1 MFSKLLILLF
11 LPLVSCLGLLSVG
24 KKANAWAGWVAS
36 FVSLLGLGISL
47 YLFQSWVHAPQ
58 QFAVEWFQ
66 LKEKSFTL
74 SLQTDNL
81 TLIMLVLVHFVALLV
96 QLFSI
101 SYMHDDA
108 GRWRY
113 FAFLGVFVFSML
125 LIVLAGNLFLMYV
138 GWELVGLSSY
148 LLIGFW
154 YEKPRAVWAAKK
166 AFILN
171 RIGDAGFLMGI
182 LLLFWYFGTSELSV
196 LSSQLAVNSLQ
207 FIVSGNE
214 LTLIGLLLF
223 CGAVGKSAQFPLS
236 AWLPDAMEGPTPV
249 SALIHAATMVAAGIF
264 LLARIYFLLTPD
276 ALTIIALIGGITMVM
291 GAYRAIFQ
299 TDIKKLLAYSTISQ
313 LGLMVLGM
321 GIGAREAAL
330 FHLLTHAFFK
340 AGLFLCAGAVIHAVH
355 TQDMRQMGNLRPKMK
370 ITFIAYSICAAA
382 LAGLPFFSGFLSKD
396 AILVEAFAWASQ
408 RTAIAYVLPLSA
420 LVSAGLTAFYITKQW
435 RLVFLTRPA
444 SETVVHSPEI
454 HEADGLMKLPMVLLA
469 GLSVFVWFS
478 VNPLDAAHG
487 WFFQLF
493 PSKFSH
499 EWHTIIATLSII
511 VAALGISLGYIC
523 TFNHNI
529 PSIVQQFGTLHD
541 AIKKA
546 YEQGWNSVKHQLQIL
561 REHDPETEQFLFLI
575 SPLQKIGQWLYHL
588 DSKIVDVTVNGFAYL
603 TVIIAHIIGRF
614 DRMVVDG
621 AVNGAAWLARFVGSR
636 TRNLQN
642 GQAQSYFVV
651 VLVGIIAVI
660 LWVLH

>member
-11 LPLVSCLGLLSVG
+11 LPLVSCLGLLTAG
-24 KKANAWAGWVAS
+24 KKATTWAGWIAS
-36 FVSLLGLGISL
+36 LVSFLGLGISL
-47 YLFQSWVHAPQ
+47 YFLQSSLHSPHLFSI
-58 QFAVEWFQ
+58 EWFQ

-81 TLIMLVLVHFVALLV
+81 TLVMLVLVHFVALLV
-96 QLFSI
+96 QVFSI
-101 SYMHDDA
+101 SYLHDDE

-113 FAFLGVFVFSML
+113 FAFLGLFVFSML
-125 LIVLAGNLFLMYV
+125 LIVLAGSLFLMYV

-154 YEKPRAVWAAKK
+154 YHKPRAVWAAKK

-182 LLLFWYFGTSELSV
+182 LLLIWLTGTSELS
-196 LSSQLAVNSLQ
+196 LLIPQFSAPTSSISDPQ
-207 FIVSGNE
+207 

-223 CGAVGKSAQFPLS
+223 CGAIGKSAQFPLS

-264 LLARIYFLLTPD
+264 LVARIYFLLTPD
-276 ALTIIALIGGITMVM
+276 ALTVIAIIGAITMVM

-299 TDIKKLLAYSTISQ
+299 TDIKKLLAYSTVSQ

-321 GIGAREAAL
+321 GVGAREASL
-330 FHLLTHAFFK
+330 FHLVTHAFFK
-340 AGLFLCAGAVIHAVH
+340 AGLFLSAGVVIHAVH
-355 TQDMRQMGNLRPKMK
+355 SQDMRQMGNLRHSMK
-370 ITFIAYSICAAA
+370 TTFVAYTLCAAA

-396 AILVEAFAWASQ
+396 AILVEVFAWASQ
-408 RTAIAYVLPLSA
+408 RGGIAYVLPIVVLF
-420 LVSAGLTAFYITKQW
+420 SAGLTAFYITKQW
-435 RLVFLTRPA
+435 RLVFLPRPA
-444 SETVVHSPEI
+444 SEKAVHESHI
-454 HEADGLMKLPMVLLA
+454 HDADTLMKVPLVILS
-469 GLSVFVWFS
+469 GLSFFVWFS
-478 VNPLDAAHG
+478 WNPLDAAQG
-487 WFFQLF
+487 WVFRLF
-493 PSKFSH
+493 PTNFSH
-499 EWHTIIATLSII
+499 EWHVIVVICSTIAATT
-511 VAALGISLGYIC
+511 GISLGYIC

-529 PSIVQQFGTLHD
+529 PPFVQQLGVVHES
-541 AIKKA
+541 IKKT
-546 YEQGWNSVKHQLQIL
+546 YEQGWNKVKHHFQVL
-561 REHDPETEQFLFLI
+561 REHDPETEHYLFLI
-575 SPLQKIGQWLYHL
+575 SPLQRIGTWLYHF
-588 DSKIVDVTVNGFAYL
+588 DSKIVDMTVNGFAYL
-603 TVIIAHIIGRF
+603 TVIVAHIVGRF

-621 AVNGAAWLARFVGSR
+621 VVNGAAWLVQFVGSR

-651 VLVGIIAVI
+651 VLVGIIVVI

>member
-11 LPLVSCLGLLSVG
+11 LPLVSSLGLLSIG
-24 KKANAWAGWVAS
+24 KKANAWAGWAAS
-36 FVSLLGLGISL
+36 FVSFLGLVLSF
-47 YLFQSWVHAPQ
+47 YLLQSWVHSPQ
-58 QFAVEWFQ
+58 EFSIEWFQ

-74 SLQTDNL
+74 SLQADNL
-81 TLIMLVLVHFVALLV
+81 TLVMLVLVHFVALLV

-101 SYMHDDA
+101 SYMHDDQ

-113 FAFLGVFVFSML
+113 FAFLGLFVFSML
-125 LIVLAGNLFLMYV
+125 LIVLAGSLFLMYV

-182 LLLFWYFGTSELSV
+182 LLLFWHTGTSELSFLTKNFTAQGAS
-196 LSSQLAVNSLQ
+196 LSS
-207 FIVSGNE
+207 NE

-276 ALTIIALIGGITMVM
+276 ALTVIAIIGAITMVM

-299 TDIKKLLAYSTISQ
+299 SDIKKLLAYSTISQ

-321 GIGAREAAL
+321 GVGAREASL

-340 AGLFLCAGAVIHAVH
+340 AGLFLCSGAVIHAVH
-355 TQDMRQMGNLRPKMK
+355 SQDMRQMGNLRPKMK
-370 ITFIAYSICAAA
+370 LTFWAYTLCAAA

-396 AILVEAFAWASQ
+396 AILVESFAWAAQ
-408 RTAIAYVLPLSA
+408 RGALAYALPVTALI
-420 LVSAGLTAFYITKQW
+420 SAGLTAFYITRQW
-435 RLVFLTRPA
+435 RLVFLSRPA
-444 SETVVHSPEI
+444 SETAVHHHAI
-454 HEADGLMKLPMVLLA
+454 HDADGLMKLPMLLLA
-469 GLSVFVWFS
+469 GFSVFFWFS
-478 VNPLDAAHG
+478 INPLDAAHG

-493 PSKFSH
+493 PTQASH
-499 EWHTIIATLSII
+499 EWHTPVVIFSVI
-511 VAALGISLGYIC
+511 VAGIGISLGYIC
-523 TFNHNI
+523 TFSHGI
-529 PSIVQQFGTLHD
+529 PSFVQQLGLVHNS
-541 AIKKA
+541 IKKA
-546 YEQGWNSVKHQLQIL
+546 YEQGWDSVKHQLQIL
-561 REHDPETEQFLFLI
+561 REHDTETEQFLFLI
-575 SPLQKIGQWLYHL
+575 SPLQKIGQWLYHF

-603 TVIIAHIIGRF
+603 TVIVAHIVGRF

-621 AVNGAAWLARFVGSR
+621 VVNGAAALTQFLGSR

-651 VLVGIIAVI
+651 VLVGIIVVI
-660 LWVLH
+660 LWILH

>member
-11 LPLVSCLGLLSVG
+11 LPLVSCLGLLTAG
-24 KKANAWAGWVAS
+24 KKATTWAGWIAS
-36 FVSLLGLGISL
+36 LVSFLGLGISL
-47 YLFQSWVHAPQ
+47 YFLQSSLHSPHLFSI
-58 QFAVEWFQ
+58 EWFQ

-81 TLIMLVLVHFVALLV
+81 TLVMLVLVHFVALLV
-96 QLFSI
+96 QVFSI
-101 SYMHDDA
+101 SYLHDDE

-113 FAFLGVFVFSML
+113 FAFLGLFVFSML
-125 LIVLAGNLFLMYV
+125 LIVLAGSLFLMYV

-154 YEKPRAVWAAKK
+154 YHKPRAVWAAKK

-182 LLLFWYFGTSELSV
+182 LLLIWLTGTSELS
-196 LSSQLAVNSLQ
+196 LLIPQFSAPTSSISDPQ
-207 FIVSGNE
+207 

-223 CGAVGKSAQFPLS
+223 CGAIGKSAQFPLS

-264 LLARIYFLLTPD
+264 LVARIYFLLTPD
-276 ALTIIALIGGITMVM
+276 ALTVIAIIGAITMVM

-299 TDIKKLLAYSTISQ
+299 TDIKKLLAYSTVSQ

-321 GIGAREAAL
+321 GVGAREASL
-330 FHLLTHAFFK
+330 FHLVTHAFFK
-340 AGLFLCAGAVIHAVH
+340 AGLFLSAGVVIHAVH
-355 TQDMRQMGNLRPKMK
+355 SQDMRQMGNLRHSMK
-370 ITFIAYSICAAA
+370 TTFVAYTLCAAA

-396 AILVEAFAWASQ
+396 AILVEVFAWASQ
-408 RTAIAYVLPLSA
+408 RGGIAYVLPIVVLF
-420 LVSAGLTAFYITKQW
+420 SAGLTAFYITKQW
-435 RLVFLTRPA
+435 RLVFLPRPD
-444 SETVVHSPEI
+444 SEKAVHESHI
-454 HEADGLMKLPMVLLA
+454 HDADTLMKVPLVILS
-469 GLSVFVWFS
+469 GLSFFVWFS
-478 VNPLDAAHG
+478 WNPLDAAQG
-487 WFFQLF
+487 WVFRLF
-493 PSKFSH
+493 PTNFSH
-499 EWHTIIATLSII
+499 EWHVIVVICSTIAATT
-511 VAALGISLGYIC
+511 GISLGYIC

-529 PSIVQQFGTLHD
+529 PPFVQQLGVVHES
-541 AIKKA
+541 IKKT
-546 YEQGWNSVKHQLQIL
+546 YEQGWNKVKHHFQVL
-561 REHDPETEQFLFLI
+561 REHDPETEHYLFLI
-575 SPLQKIGQWLYHL
+575 SPLQRIGTWLYHF
-588 DSKIVDVTVNGFAYL
+588 DSKIVDMTVNGFAYL
-603 TVIIAHIIGRF
+603 TVIVAHIVGRF

-621 AVNGAAWLARFVGSR
+621 VVNGAAWLVQFVGSR

-651 VLVGIIAVI
+651 VLVGIIVVI